1 MDGGIPYG
9 DIIVIG
15 AIAAFILLRYR
26 AMLGEPRGRD
36 EHDIR
41 AGAQPAPEESKVIQ
55 LPITLARTQA
65 EPKEDDFAEKYGSL
79 AETFVKMRAID
90 REFTPDEFLTGARM
104 AYEMLLNAYSKR
116 DRDTLKMLLSEQMY
130 KSFDL
135 SLTDAEKEKRFT
147 DTTLLSINEATI
159 RKAKLVGTLATL
171 TVDFVSEQIHLIRD
185 ESGAIIE
192 GDASARHVVEDE
204 WVLTRDMKSSS
215 PNWTI
220 VET

>member
-36 EHDIR
+36 ERPMPPSSSTEFDR
-41 AGAQPAPEESKVIQ
+41 VIQ
-55 LPITLARTQA
+55 LPVARLNPQP
-65 EPKEDDFAEKYGSL
+65 EKKEDDYTAQYGSL
-79 AETFVKMRAID
+79 AETLVKMRAID
-90 REFTPDEFLTGARM
+90 REFTPDEFLQGARM
-104 AYEMLLNAYSKR
+104 AYEMVISAFTKR
-116 DRDTLKMLLSEQMY
+116 DRDTLKMLLSDAMY

-135 SLTDAEKEKRFT
+135 SLIDAEKEKRFS
-147 DTTLLSINEATI
+147 DTTLLAINKATI
-159 RKAKLVGTLATL
+159 SNAKLVGNLALL

-192 GDASARHVVEDE
+192 GNASARQVVEDQ

-220 VET
+220 IET